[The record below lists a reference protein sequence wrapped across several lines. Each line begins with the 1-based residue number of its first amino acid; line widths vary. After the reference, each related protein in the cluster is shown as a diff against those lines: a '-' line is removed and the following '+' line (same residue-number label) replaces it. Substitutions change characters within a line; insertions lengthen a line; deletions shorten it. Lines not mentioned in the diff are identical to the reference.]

1 MDQLFIDAIEQNPT
15 AGYLTELHQEAE
27 MMGVRH
33 SADLDSLVQDDLRA
47 LLSILFVGLEN
58 HPAGKS
64 LRLSQASWLR
74 KAATIPLPSLQP
86 LLSRA
91 IDQVDDGDLWRDVKK
106 IVQLEPTPPPTLA
119 IYAQK
124 GVIGTPIKP
133 NSGSFVNAKEL
144 VGDVRPT
151 LMGELGLLHVD
162 VPNLLDTF
170 VPKSGDLKKKAAS
183 FFDVCCK
190 LDQSPRYK
198 DGVWKEWPTSAV
210 EVRVVH
216 WLQKLVR
223 KLENFAKS
231 SRPTGVDRRRL
242 GGNSPKSTGG
252 STGKRS
258 IDICLMSRADS
269 KSGKKDKRYHFRQ
282 VYIAGELKCNPRA
295 DVPSI
300 AWRDITKYAR
310 ETFAAQSNRRFVL
323 AFTICETMM
332 RVWVFD
338 RVSGNAS
345 EKIDINKEPLRFIEI
360 MLGFLWMNEEE
371 LGFDPTIKET
381 NDEKYIEIKRNERP
395 EVIVLKKEISRRP
408 CIAGRATT
416 CWLAFSK
423 DDPNTP
429 LVVKDSWQYPER
441 EEEGDLLREAGEQGV
456 VNVAR
461 YYHHETVQVR
471 GMIDDVRNGVRQG
484 LDMTTASKS
493 RPRLPQP
500 SSGATTK
507 ELPMRQKS
515 IRTSRS
521 TKRPLD
527 QAGSTLPPSKRTC
540 AKSTSISM
548 TAAEPLNRVHRRVIV
563 RDFGKPIYKASSRKA
578 LLACLEGCI
587 EGHKSLYDKGILHR
601 DISINNLMINEDPG
615 NPSWKSFLIDLDL
628 AINIGREKPSGAHG
642 RTGTRAFMAIGL
654 LRGEEHSFMHDLE
667 SFFWVLFW
675 ICVNYEGPGTATEP
689 TKLYENWNYTS
700 DEDLARSKFGVVADD
715 HFMDPVKLCFTAYY
729 LPLFPHVNKLRQAVF
744 PGGNPRHRTFPGL
757 YSKMIKVLDEAQKD
771 PAVLAE
777 YTMPKKSPKS
787 ARGRKKGAAR
797 TQPSCGQ

>member
-1 MDQLFIDAIEQNPT
+1 MDHKVWIDAIQQNPT
-15 AGYLTELHQEAE
+15 AGYLTEFRKFAE
-27 MMGVRH
+27 DKGVRH
-33 SADLDSLVQDDLRA
+33 SDDLDKLIGDDPR
-47 LLSILFVGLEN
+47 LLFTILLVGLEN
-58 HPAGKS
+58 HPAGKA
-64 LRLSQASWLR
+64 LRVSQASWLE
-74 KAATIPLPSLQP
+74 KAIKTPLPSFQP

-91 IDQVDDGDLWRDVKK
+91 IDQVDDGDLWREVKK
-106 IVQLEPTPPPTLA
+106 VVQLETEGTPPPPPNVTALLR
-119 IYAQK
+119 K
-124 GVIGTPIKP
+124 GVIGTPFKP

-151 LMGELGLLHVD
+151 LMGELGPLHVD

-170 VPKSGDLKKKAAS
+170 VPKSGDLKKKAAR

-190 LDQSPRYK
+190 LDQSPRYQ

-210 EVRVVH
+210 EVSVVH

-242 GGNSPKSTGG
+242 GGNSPKPTGG

-258 IDICLMSRADS
+258 IDICVMSRADS
-269 KSGKKDKRYHFRQ
+269 KSGEKDKKYHFRQ
-282 VYIAGELKCNPRA
+282 VYVAGELKCNPRA

-323 AFTICETMM
+323 AFTICGTMM

-416 CWLAFSK
+416 CWLAFTK

-515 IRTSRS
+515 IRTSQS

-642 RTGTRAFMAIGL
+642 RTGTRVFMAIGL
-654 LRGEEHSFMHDLE
+654 LQGDEHSFMHDLE

-675 ICVNYEGPGTATEP
+675 ICVHYEGPGTAIEP
-689 TKLYENWNYTS
+689 IRYESWNYSLDAKLAERKLGVIS
-700 DEDLARSKFGVVADD
+700 DKNFMNPKTLGFTPYCQPLVA
-715 HFMDPVKLCFTAYY
+715 
-729 LPLFPHVNKLRQAVF
+729 HVNKLRQAVF
-744 PGGNPRHRTFPGL
+744 PGGNSRDRPFPGL
-757 YSKMIKVLDEAQKD
+757 YSKMMKVLDEAQKD

-777 YTMPKKSPKS
+777 YTMPRKSSKS
-787 ARGRKKGAAR
+787 ARKKSLFKG
-797 TQPSCGQ
+797 